1 MKKFSIKIKHKPER
15 LTAAQARAISIDN
28 SFVENVLQEMY
39 KTIRVA
45 ASCGKS
51 EIFWYHS
58 SFSNNVKEI
67 VKQRLEDDGYYIDN
81 TTSIFSWKI
90 TWRELE

>member
-15 LTAAQARAISIDN
+15 LTAAQARSISIND
-28 SFVENVLQEMY
+28 SFIESVLQEIY
-39 KTIRVA
+39 KTIRVS

-58 SFSNNVKEI
+58 SFSDDVKKI
-67 VKQRLEDDGYYIDN
+67 VKQRLEDDGYYIDV
-81 TTSIFSWKI
+81 TTSIFRWKI
-90 TWRELE
+90 SWREL